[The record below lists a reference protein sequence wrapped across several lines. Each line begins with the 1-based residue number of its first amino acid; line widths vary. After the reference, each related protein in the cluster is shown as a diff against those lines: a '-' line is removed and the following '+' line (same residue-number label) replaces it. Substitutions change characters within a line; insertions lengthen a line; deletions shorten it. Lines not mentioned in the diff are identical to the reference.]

1 MYIRCLMP
9 ERAAPPTLTAQI
21 APFLTPC
28 EDKMQKRQSFVL
40 PISYRCNQFLI
51 RLQPPLF
58 LFGHS
63 SKSANA
69 READQWATDVWS
81 CIDGSSSSPP
91 SPPLPSSSI
100 LWCVAWIFSIM
111 SSCESYEKK
120 TGEGGRCEKQPD
132 AAVSHLIWSDFRYLV
147 SSCLS
152 ET

>member
-9 ERAAPPTLTAQI
+9 ERAVPPTLTAQI
-21 APFLTPC
+21 ASFLTPC

-40 PISYRCNQFLI
+40 PISCRYNQFLI

-91 SPPLPSSSI
+91 SPPPAFFIHPLMCCVDIFNNVLLWVLWEKDGGGGEMWKTARCCSLPSDMVW
-100 LWCVAWIFSIM
+100 L
-111 SSCESYEKK
+111 
-120 TGEGGRCEKQPD
+120 
-132 AAVSHLIWSDFRYLV
+132 RYLV